1 MALLHRECEER
12 WDRRG
17 AMDDTRIGEW
27 VGSGEGAIME
37 LGQGYAG
44 WTRVDRKKEIVSET
58 GQHCWICAEIHNR
71 A

>member
-44 WTRVDRKKEIVSET
+44 WTRVDRKKGDSL
-58 GQHCWICAEIHNR
+58 GDGAALLDMR
-71 A
+71 RDS